1 MNTTAHHRKKDP
13 IRVQEQLL
21 EAASIIVANEGIA
34 SLSLNAVAK
43 EAGVSKGGLLHHFPG
58 KIELIQAV
66 FKRLLGIMDKRIA
79 LIMAKDPIEAG
90 RFSRAYLTYISDL
103 KQSDESR
110 QLAILSLAMPNEPIM
125 RQCWRDWML
134 GHLAKGDKL
143 DNSYL
148 GTLIRY
154 AADGLWLS
162 ELTEGP
168 TISQQE
174 RSALV
179 ERLLKMTFEYMADTA
194 NQSC

>member
-79 LIMAKDPIEAG
+79 LIMANDPIEAG

-103 KQSDESR
+103 KQS
-110 QLAILSLAMPNEPIM
+110 
-125 RQCWRDWML
+125 
-134 GHLAKGDKL
+134 
-143 DNSYL
+143 
-148 GTLIRY
+148 
-154 AADGLWLS
+154 
-162 ELTEGP
+162 
-168 TISQQE
+168 
-174 RSALV
+174 
-179 ERLLKMTFEYMADTA
+179 
-194 NQSC
+194 

>member
-1 MNTTAHHRKKDP
+1 
-13 IRVQEQLL
+13 
-21 EAASIIVANEGIA
+21 
-34 SLSLNAVAK
+34 
-43 EAGVSKGGLLHHFPG
+43 
-58 KIELIQAV
+58 
-66 FKRLLGIMDKRIA
+66 
-79 LIMAKDPIEAG
+79 
-90 RFSRAYLTYISDL
+90 
-103 KQSDESR
+103 
-110 QLAILSLAMPNEPIM
+110 
-125 RQCWRDWML
+125 ML